1 MPKPG
6 TIGNAPRDCMRA
18 PGVFDTDFSIFKETA
33 IFERVRAQFRAE
45 FFNIFSNTNFRYPYN
60 GSAPGLGAPW
70 NNLFEQDGTPDP
82 VAGIMTATSTTSRQ
96 IQFGL
101 KILF

>member
-1 MPKPG
+1 MERRNFLALMG
-6 TIGNAPRDCMRA
+6 T
-18 PGVFDTDFSIFKETA
+18 TA
-33 IFERVRAQFRAE
+33 FAALTQHMGLPTASDDSKADIELHISPVEIEVAARKM
-45 FFNIFSNTNFRYPYN
+45 IKTTGYN

-70 NNLFEQDGTPDP
+70 NNLFEQSGARDP
-82 VAGIMTATSTTSRQ
+82 VAGMMTATSGTSRQ

>member
-1 MPKPG
+1 MPEPG

-33 IFERVRAQFRAE
+33 ISEVRAQFRAE
-45 FFNIFSNTNFRYPYN
+45 LFNIFNNTSFQYPYN

-70 NNLFEQDGTPDP
+70 NNLFEQDGTRDP
-82 VAGIMTATSTTSRQ
+82 VAGMMTATSTTSRQ